1 MRHLNEET
9 AATYDLINNN
19 AVLISKI
26 HQSFE
31 ALEEALGMLKL
42 EEPLFLTYIAKKS
55 FAKAAKKSFAK
66 AVCNNIQNTT
76 EEYKIN

>member
-9 AATYDLINNN
+9 AATYGLINNN

-55 FAKAAKKSFAK
+55 FAKA
-66 AVCNNIQNTT
+66 VCNNIQNTT

>member
-26 HQSFE
+26 RQSFE

-55 FAKAAKKSFAK
+55 FAKA
-66 AVCNNIQNTT
+66 VCNNIQNTT

>member
-31 ALEEALGMLKL
+31 ALEEALK
-42 EEPLFLTYIAKKS
+42 FLGLYRLALVGYS
-55 FAKAAKKSFAK
+55 QLAAAR
-66 AVCNNIQNTT
+66 A
-76 EEYKIN
+76 

>member
-55 FAKAAKKSFAK
+55 FAKA
-66 AVCNNIQNTT
+66 VCNNIQNAT

>member
-55 FAKAAKKSFAK
+55 FAKA
-66 AVCNNIQNTT
+66 VCNNIQNTT

>member
-55 FAKAAKKSFAK
+55 FAKA
-66 AVCNNIQNTT
+66 VCNNIQNTT
-76 EEYKIN
+76 DEYKIN